1 MRIGDFSIVGQ
12 SEAIIGRASPY
23 QGLSPDHNHLWGL
36 VSPTPRS
43 NHHKNLWDQ
52 SYNHFKNRSFNERFY
67 PDAFHF
73 FFFPTGVKIFY
84 FKYFYRDE
92 IILILFSPLSKLTPH
107 SIQDDFQHV
116 LTRRLTEFTGLLES
130 WINYFRIWSRSEAEG
145 MKILERQNGPNW
157 KK

>member
-36 VSPTPRS
+36 VSPTPRP

-73 FFFPTGVKIFY
+73 FSFPQELNSRQVSSWDLVASMVPLKFFGGPW
-84 FKYFYRDE
+84 R
-92 IILILFSPLSKLTPH
+92 
-107 SIQDDFQHV
+107 
-116 LTRRLTEFTGLLES
+116 
-130 WINYFRIWSRSEAEG
+130 SRSGTISWTESEH
-145 MKILERQNGPNW
+145 RCYGPYGDIVLW
-157 KK
+157 SLYRKRMPSFTLQFWLFF